1 MVAYTYSTARSLSDG
16 FGDQIGSAW
25 TNTYTVNGNNFEVLA
40 APSYVMPHRIIGNIS
55 YGIDYGKNFRTSV
68 ALFYEGG
75 PQGRV
80 SYTYTS
86 SVVNDGGANNLIY
99 VPKSKD
105 ELTFSDYT
113 YTDAAGQKQTYTA
126 SAQAEDFWD
135 FVNNNKYLKTR
146 KGQYAERNGL
156 VYPWVHQF
164 DLKITQDF
172 YLTTK
177 NGSKNTLSL
186 GLDIRNVGNL
196 LCKNW
201 GNKQSFT
208 VASVLKQT
216 NRRLK
221 DGEQKPVYQFQR
233 YGTEVL
239 KDAFAPTH
247 GTSSTYLMQFTVRYS
262 FN

>member
-1 MVAYTYSTARSLSDG
+1 MAAYTYSNAKSLSDG
-16 FGDQIGSAW
+16 QGDQIGSAW
-25 TNTYTVNGNNFEVLA
+25 NSTYTVNGNNFEELA
-40 APSYVMPHRIIGNIS
+40 APSYVMPHRIIANLS
-55 YGIDYGKNFRTSV
+55 YGINYGKNFRTSI

-75 PQGRV
+75 PQGRL
-80 SYTYTS
+80 SYTYTG
-86 SVVNDGGANNLIY
+86 SVVNDGGAANLIY
-99 VPKSKD
+99 VPASKD

-113 YTDAAGQKQTYTA
+113 YTNAAGVEQIYTA
-126 SAQAEDFWD
+126 TAQAEDFWN

-146 KGQYAERNGL
+146 KGRYAERNGL

-164 DLKITQDF
+164 DIKIAQDF

-177 NGSKNTLSL
+177 DGQKNTLQL
-186 GLDIRNVGNL
+186 GLDILNVGNL

-201 GNKQSFT
+201 GAKQTYT
-208 VASVLKQT
+208 VASILKQT

-221 DGEQKPVYQFQR
+221 DGVQVPEYQFQR

-239 KDAFAPTH
+239 KDAFAPVH
-247 GTSSTYLMQFTVRYS
+247 GTSSTYMMQFSIRYS